1 MKVLMLHVCSGA
13 YRRSFRRNPRCGCGS
28 MESLTKRRKTDL
40 DKLEEWSEE
49 NKMQFNKD
57 EVKVPLLGT
66 VSSTNAEGGV
76 TG

>member
-1 MKVLMLHVCSGA
+1 MFALCHMCAH
-13 YRRSFRRNPRCGCGS
+13 PRCGS
-28 MESLTKRRKTDL
+28 DFMESLTKRRKTDL

-57 EVKVPLLGT
+57 EVKVPLLGI
-66 VSSTNAEGGV
+66 VSSTSAEGGV